1 MKFKK
6 IGTKMLVVILPVV
19 ILAMLLLT
27 AVIGFSSRDIIN
39 DQIDSRMQEELSAQS
54 GVMGEDLH
62 TVSSM
67 AQSISRVVATT
78 YQTTS
83 MDTYEKMLGELIQ
96 DNDMV
101 SGSGLW
107 FEPYA

>member
-54 GVMGEDLH
+54 GVMAHSFFYGTVDL
-62 TVSSM
+62 SC
-67 AQSISRVVATT
+67 
-78 YQTTS
+78 
-83 MDTYEKMLGELIQ
+83 
-96 DNDMV
+96 
-101 SGSGLW
+101 GSDYLPDDIDGYL
-107 FEPYA
+107 

>member
-39 DQIDSRMQEELSAQS
+39 DQIDSRMQEELSAHS
-54 GVMGEDLH
+54 FFYGTVDL
-62 TVSSM
+62 SC
-67 AQSISRVVATT
+67 
-78 YQTTS
+78 
-83 MDTYEKMLGELIQ
+83 
-96 DNDMV
+96 
-101 SGSGLW
+101 GSDYLPDDIDGYL
-107 FEPYA
+107 